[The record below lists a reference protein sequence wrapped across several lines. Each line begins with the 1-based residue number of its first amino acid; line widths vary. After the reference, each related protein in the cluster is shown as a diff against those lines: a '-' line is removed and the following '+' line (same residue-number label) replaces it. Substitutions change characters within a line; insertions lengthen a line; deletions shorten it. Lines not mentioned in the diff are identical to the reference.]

1 MKIFLE
7 MYKFADYSRKIIQDD
22 PFGVIV
28 ITYDNPRFGNFV
40 VFDARNRA
48 PAGGG
53 EILPKGADY
62 ELIEGLDSK
71 SILKGFSFHGEHPIG
86 ANYELNMNLKEMV
99 LCTVVN
105 SAKYAQTSSIFINRK
120 LMGMR
125 ELARRA

>member
-7 MYKFADYSRKIIQDD
+7 MYKFADYSRKIIQDE
-22 PFGVIV
+22 PFGIMVIN
-28 ITYDNPRFGNFV
+28 YDNLRFGNFM
-40 VFDARNRA
+40 VFDARNRT
-48 PAGGG
+48 PAGSG

-62 ELIEGLDSK
+62 ELTEGLDGK

-99 LCTVVN
+99 LCRVVN
-105 SAKYAQTSSIFINRK
+105 PAKYAQTSSAFINRK